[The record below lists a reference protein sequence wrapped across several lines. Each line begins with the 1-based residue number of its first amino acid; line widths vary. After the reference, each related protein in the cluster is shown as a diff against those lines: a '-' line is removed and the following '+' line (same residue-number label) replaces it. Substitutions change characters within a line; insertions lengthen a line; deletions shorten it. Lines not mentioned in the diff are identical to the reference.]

1 MKKVNSSFYLAVS
14 LSLFLL
20 AACNTD
26 DYNKESSSTEITVTD
41 TVASTPQPMMTD
53 TSQVMRMDT
62 AGKAATTNTD
72 ATTKAKKGKVS
83 TTMMSNTVKNV
94 PMNQDKQGYYSS
106 VEVLPMFPG
115 GQNALNDFVNSNIE
129 YPQDAND
136 HSVEGVVTVNF
147 AVDEAGKVS
156 NPRIVGKPIGY
167 GLEEEVLK
175 AVNKMPTWTPGVIKG
190 KNVKTY
196 YTLPVNFRLEQ

>member
-1 MKKVNSSFYLAVS
+1 M
-14 LSLFLL
+14 SLFLFT
-20 AACNTD
+20 ACTSD
-26 DYNKESSSTEITVTD
+26 DYNKESSSTEIAVTD
-41 TVASTPQPMMTD
+41 TVAATQQPMMAD
-53 TSQVMRMDT
+53 TSEVMRMDT
-62 AGKAATTNTD
+62 AGKAATTKTD
-72 ATTKAKKGKVS
+72 ATIKAKKGKVS
-83 TTMMSNTVKNV
+83 TIMMSNTAKNV
-94 PMNQDKQGYYSS
+94 PMNQDKQGYFSS

-129 YPQDAND
+129 YPEDAND

-156 NPRIVGKPIGY
+156 NPRIVGKPLGY

>member
-1 MKKVNSSFYLAVS
+1 MKKVNNSLYLAGS
-14 LSLFLL
+14 LSLFLFT
-20 AACNTD
+20 ACTSD
-26 DYNKESSSTEITVTD
+26 DYNKESSSTEIAVTD
-41 TVASTPQPMMTD
+41 TVAATQQPMMAD
-53 TSQVMRMDT
+53 TSEVMRMDT
-62 AGKAATTNTD
+62 AGKAATTKTD
-72 ATTKAKKGKVS
+72 ATIKAKKGKVS
-83 TTMMSNTVKNV
+83 TIMMSNTAKNV
-94 PMNQDKQGYYSS
+94 PMNQDKQGYFSS

-129 YPQDAND
+129 YPEDAND

-156 NPRIVGKPIGY
+156 NPRIVGKPLGY

>member
-1 MKKVNSSFYLAVS
+1 MKKVMRSLYLAGS
-14 LSLFLL
+14 LPLFLFT
-20 AACNTD
+20 ACTSD
-26 DYNKESSSTEITVTD
+26 DYNKESATTEIPVTD
-41 TVASTPQPMMTD
+41 TVAATPPQMMTD
-53 TSQVMRMDT
+53 TSQVMHMDT
-62 AGKAATTNTD
+62 AGKAAMTKTD
-72 ATTKAKKGKVS
+72 ATTKTKKGKVS
-83 TTMMSNTVKNV
+83 TTMMSNSAKNV

-129 YPQDAND
+129 YPEDAND

-156 NPRIVGKPIGY
+156 NPRIVGKLLGY